1 MRRWKLTAAFL
12 AGVAAM
18 LLTIML
24 GNWQTRR
31 GDEKAAR
38 QAAWD
43 AAVAGSPVALA
54 DVETVA
60 RVAERIPQRVQ
71 ATGSFV
77 PEATVYIDNR
87 LMDGVAGY
95 QVITPLAIR
104 EGMPWVL
111 VNRGWAP
118 RNMSDRTV
126 LPTAPVGGAPLRVE
140 GVAVAR
146 VPRVLDLG
154 AHQAALGGIWQNL
167 DFEEYERASGRKVA
181 RFIVQQTNETGDG
194 LKRVWPR
201 PDAGVDR
208 HRGYAFQWY
217 SLAVLIA
224 VLTLYFGG
232 KALRRP

>member
-1 MRRWKLTAAFL
+1 MRRWKLTAAVL
-12 AGVAAM
+12 AGVAGV
-18 LLTIML
+18 LLTTML

-43 AAVAGSPVALA
+43 AAIAGSPTVLA
-54 DVETVA
+54 DEDAMA
-60 RVAERIPQRVQ
+60 RVAARIPRRVQ
-71 ATGSFV
+71 AFGSFV
-77 PEATVYIDNR
+77 PDATVFIDNR

-104 EGMPWVL
+104 DGTPWVL

-118 RNMSDRTV
+118 RNMSDRTL
-126 LPTAPVGGAPLRVE
+126 LPKAPVGDAPLQIE
-140 GVAVAR
+140 GVAVER
-146 VPRVLDLG
+146 VPRVLDIG
-154 AHQAALGGIWQNL
+154 KRETALGGIWQNL
-167 DFEEYERASGRKVA
+167 DFDAYERASGHKVA
-181 RFIVQQTNETGDG
+181 RFVVQQTSDAGDG
-194 LKRVWPR
+194 LKRSWPR

-224 VLTLYFGG
+224 VLTVYFGG
-232 KALRRP
+232 KASRRA